1 MECSE
6 YVLPLP
12 CTFGRLQSIRGA
24 QSRFQLIEK
33 NLMKK
38 NVTRVIV
45 KHAIVVGV
53 MKINYDLDFMYLFLL
68 FRFDNSSYL

>member
-1 MECSE
+1 MQRICVTTAMHVWPIAKYSR
-6 YVLPLP
+6 
-12 CTFGRLQSIRGA
+12 CTISFSINWKESYG
-24 QSRFQLIEK
+24 
-33 NLMKK
+33 K

-45 KHAIVVGV
+45 KHAIIVGV